1 MTDNTYSGTLK
12 FKDVDFV
19 FVFDGSEL
27 VLIPPKERKND
38 IMWGWLKKEI
48 CPGVYTSGD
57 PLTVDVPYLDGFC
70 NETSKRLIFLTREE
84 STVGSRNSTLYI
96 NVAGYL
102 ECSPNTNGFCR
113 MTLSG
118 RALNY
123 IHPVNRAFSQVFDS
137 DDLTEKG
144 IISIRTNGFDRTST
158 VKRAFRFEGR
168 DIAAYFSV
176 GWTCSMKISTP
187 PITLN
192 SSMIFEFDETDD
204 YWFFYRLWHAAEDFL
219 QLLQPL
225 GVRVA
230 PFWLQLPASF
240 GPQRLAELVSFIDAL
255 QRPLAVEVRH
265 PEFFARGDAERLLNR
280 LLMDRGVERICL
292 DPRALFSCTSTDPA
306 VLHAQSKKPKVPP
319 RPAAFTQFPQVRFI
333 GRPELEAND
342 PYLLPWI
349 EKVAGW
355 IEEGR
360 TPYVFLH
367 TPDNHRAPE
376 LARRFHQQ
384 LSERLPG
391 LPALP
396 ELHPPQSREQL
407 GLL

>member
-1 MTDNTYSGTLK
+1 MIELPYYLGCPSWSENAWREGLYPQNARPA
-12 FKDVDFV
+12 DFL
-19 FVFDGSEL
+19 S
-27 VLIPPKERKND
+27 
-38 IMWGWLKKEI
+38 
-48 CPGVYTSGD
+48 
-57 PLTVDVPYLDGFC
+57 
-70 NETSKRLIFLTREE
+70 
-84 STVGSRNSTLYI
+84 LY
-96 NVAGYL
+96 A
-102 ECSPNTNGFCR
+102 
-113 MTLSG
+113 
-118 RALNY
+118 
-123 IHPVNRAFSQVFDS
+123 QVFNAVEGNTTFYARPAPTTVQRWAHS
-137 DDLTEKG
+137 LPEHFRLTAK
-144 IISIRTNGFDRTST
+144 FP
-158 VKRAFRFEGR
+158 R
-168 DIAAYFSV
+168 DISH
-176 GWTCSMKISTP
+176 GGD
-187 PITLN
+187 L
-192 SSMIFEFDETDD
+192 
-204 YWFFYRLWHAAEDFL
+204 RGQLHAAEDFL

-225 GVRVA
+225 GGRVA

-240 GPQRLAELVSFIDAL
+240 GPQRLAELVSFMDAL

-265 PEFFARGDAERLLNR
+265 PEFFAKSDAERLLNR

-292 DPRALFSCTSTDPA
+292 DPRALFSCDSSDPA
-306 VLHAQSKKPKVPP
+306 VRHAQSKKPRVPP
-319 RPAAFTQFPQVRFI
+319 RPAAFTQWPQVRFI

-342 PYLLPWI
+342 PYLLPWV

>member
-1 MTDNTYSGTLK
+1 MIELPYYLGCPSWSENAWREGLYPQNARPA
-12 FKDVDFV
+12 DFL
-19 FVFDGSEL
+19 S
-27 VLIPPKERKND
+27 
-38 IMWGWLKKEI
+38 
-48 CPGVYTSGD
+48 
-57 PLTVDVPYLDGFC
+57 
-70 NETSKRLIFLTREE
+70 
-84 STVGSRNSTLYI
+84 LY
-96 NVAGYL
+96 A
-102 ECSPNTNGFCR
+102 
-113 MTLSG
+113 
-118 RALNY
+118 
-123 IHPVNRAFSQVFDS
+123 QVFNAVEGNTTFYARPAPTTVQRWAHS
-137 DDLTEKG
+137 LPEHFRLTAK
-144 IISIRTNGFDRTST
+144 FP
-158 VKRAFRFEGR
+158 R
-168 DIAAYFSV
+168 DISH
-176 GWTCSMKISTP
+176 GGD
-187 PITLN
+187 LR
-192 SSMIFEFDETDD
+192 EQ
-204 YWFFYRLWHAAEDFL
+204 LHAVEDFL

-225 GVRVA
+225 GMRVA

-240 GPQRLAELVSFIDAL
+240 GPQRLAELVSFMDAL

-265 PEFFARGDAERLLNR
+265 PEFFAKSDAERLLNR

-292 DPRALFSCTSTDPA
+292 DPRALFSCDSSDPA
-306 VLHAQSKKPKVPP
+306 VRHAQAKKPRVPP
-319 RPAAFTQFPQVRFI
+319 RPAAFTQWPQVRFI

-342 PYLLPWI
+342 PYLLPWV